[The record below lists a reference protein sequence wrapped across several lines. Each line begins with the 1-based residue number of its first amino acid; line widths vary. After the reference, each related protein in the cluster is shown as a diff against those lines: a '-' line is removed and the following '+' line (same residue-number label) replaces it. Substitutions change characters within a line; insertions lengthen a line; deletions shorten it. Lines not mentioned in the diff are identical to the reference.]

1 MASIPFYKYQG
12 TGNDFIV
19 VDNRELGLRPKQ
31 SQIVAA
37 CDRKFGVGSDGL
49 ILIEKGDGVD
59 FYMNFFNPDGSQSF
73 CGNGSRCAVRFF
85 QAHLGG
91 GDELLFGAIDGVHSA
106 KRAANGWIEILM
118 RPVSGVD
125 RDAEDFVVQTGS
137 PHFVKY
143 VENTEAFDLIP
154 FARGVRYG
162 PVYGEK
168 GINVN
173 VVEEATAHIRMRTYE
188 RGVED
193 ETLSCGTGVTAAAL
207 TYALKHE
214 DAQEVEVIT
223 RGGALKVKWERHER
237 GFKDILLCGPA
248 QEVFSGQLPE
258 GAL

>member
-1 MASIPFYKYQG
+1 MAMIPFFKYQG
-12 TGNDFIV
+12 TGNDFVLI
-19 VDNRELGLRPKQ
+19 DNRSLGLKP
-31 SQIVAA
+31 STEQIVAV

-49 ILIEKGDGVD
+49 ILIEPGDGVD

-91 GDELLFGAIDGVHSA
+91 NQALSFGAIDGVH
-106 KRAANGWIEILM
+106 AAQKSPNDWIEILM
-118 RPVSGVD
+118 RPVSEIS
-125 RDAEDFVVQTGS
+125 RDGSDFVLNTGS

-143 VENTEAFDLIP
+143 VDNTEEFDLIP
-154 FARGVRYG
+154 YARNIRYG
-162 PVYGEK
+162 ALYGEK

-173 VVEEATAHIRMRTYE
+173 IVEDAGNHIRMRTYE

-207 TYALKHE
+207 TYAWNHA
-214 DAQEVEVIT
+214 DASEVEVIT
-223 RGGALKVKWERHER
+223 RGGKLKVKWERAGN
-237 GFKDILLCGPA
+237 GFSNIMLCGPA
-248 QEVFSGQLPE
+248 QEVFAGWLPK